1 MFLDR
6 GGNDKNPAN
15 VLQEAAVRG
24 AQEERDQGSA
34 NTGTLYIIKQLQTR
48 VYLCVPQSGHG
59 HQGLQIWPGI
69 GHIIQKMPQRTV
81 PVCGTPYVA
90 ILSTR

>member
-15 VLQEAAVRG
+15 VLQEAAVRE

-34 NTGTLYIIKQLQTR
+34 NTGTLYIIKQL
-48 VYLCVPQSGHG
+48 
-59 HQGLQIWPGI
+59 
-69 GHIIQKMPQRTV
+69 
-81 PVCGTPYVA
+81 
-90 ILSTR
+90 